1 MQRQC
6 HAKDPDTVQR
16 QCHAKDNVMLKTPKQ
31 NTFAKDR
38 CACELQLAAVGA
50 TALRAGSPQ
59 GSPTLPSRGHIVPR
73 LKGQTSGGLL
83 LDLPG
88 GLCQL
93 EFACAPSANCMLHR
107 EASEQV
113 LKTSTCAVDPLSCLH
128 VSLVSLQPGYGWSP
142 PGHGGFPEAPLE
154 TEHHTKPLRC
164 RARVPP
170 DPCCESR
177 AGPKVNRQYVRFRV
191 PVGVS
196 LGATRCGCPVEGG
209 QIT

>member
-1 MQRQC
+1 MSPSRRGRSLHHLVPVGLDDVRASHARGAKFARPVCRRGPIGSPANVLSHVQC
-6 HAKDPDTVQR
+6 HSSAGPARSAALR

-88 GLCQL
+88 GLLCSMDGFSYLQRRQRRQSRQCTMSCAG
-93 EFACAPSANCMLHR
+93 FANAL
-107 EASEQV
+107 
-113 LKTSTCAVDPLSCLH
+113 T
-128 VSLVSLQPGYGWSP
+128 
-142 PGHGGFPEAPLE
+142 
-154 TEHHTKPLRC
+154 
-164 RARVPP
+164 
-170 DPCCESR
+170 
-177 AGPKVNRQYVRFRV
+177 VRI
-191 PVGVS
+191 S
-196 LGATRCGCPVEGG
+196 WW
-209 QIT
+209 

>member
-1 MQRQC
+1 M
-6 HAKDPDTVQR
+6 QR

-128 VSLVSLQPGYGWSP
+128 VSPVSRLALYSAISRGINDISVILLHPDSCWRRWKLERGHCLQ
-142 PGHGGFPEAPLE
+142 FPI
-154 TEHHTKPLRC
+154 LRSLLR
-164 RARVPP
+164 RA
-170 DPCCESR
+170 
-177 AGPKVNRQYVRFRV
+177 
-191 PVGVS
+191 
-196 LGATRCGCPVEGG
+196 
-209 QIT
+209 

>member
-1 MQRQC
+1 M
-6 HAKDPDTVQR
+6 QR

-154 TEHHTKPLRC
+154 IDHHTKHQILCALPECHRTPAVQAGL
-164 RARVPP
+164 
-170 DPCCESR
+170 
-177 AGPKVNRQYVRFRV
+177 GPKSTGN
-191 PVGVS
+191 
-196 LGATRCGCPVEGG
+196 T
-209 QIT
+209 